1 MMCGAA
7 LREPRT
13 GKRASGAW
21 GTQKWLIGKAHAHV
35 ARGRLVPDSAA
46 AKNVLEKMLAS
57 APVHLGGD
65 RFRARPHRKRP
76 AGAKPTPA

>member
-1 MMCGAA
+1 MRLDQTTNG
-7 LREPRT
+7 
-13 GKRASGAW
+13 S
-21 GTQKWLIGKAHAHV
+21 

-76 AGAKPTPA
+76 AGAKPTPAQRRAWRRNIAKAQAAVRRKRARR